1 MLDASSGSATC
12 AVDKVL
18 RLAWNVAISMAAGI
32 LLPATSATA
41 RTTRLSSLGPS
52 GARKDIIVVACDG
65 ICRARGVGDRKT
77 GNLRRRPG
85 QKPGLNFPRD
95 LQVAFHDHA
104 IGDLEYQQ

>member
-12 AVDKVL
+12 AVDKVF
-18 RLAWNVAISMAAGI
+18 RLAVERSHQHGGRN

-41 RTTRLSSLGPS
+41 RTTIVFAGPS

-104 IGDLEYQQ
+104 IGNLEYQQ